1 MKILVVGLIVVVM
14 AMFMTT
20 KMCDRV
26 EDPKLLNEEDDIM
39 QELCLLYSQK
49 EDRLT
54 KPVNTAKPESID
66 IIIARANQKAAELNQ
81 LNRQK
86 KGTDEDSHQSRMGGR
101 DYPRDYSR

>member
-1 MKILVVGLIVVVM
+1 MQILVVGLIVVVM
-14 AMFMTT
+14 VILMTT
-20 KMCDRV
+20 KVCDRV
-26 EDPKLLNEEDDIM
+26 EDPKLPNEEDIM
-39 QELCLLYSQK
+39 QELALLYSQK

-54 KPVNTAKPESID
+54 KPVNTTKPESID

>member
-54 KPVNTAKPESID
+54 KPVNTAKP
-66 IIIARANQKAAELNQ
+66 Q

>member
-1 MKILVVGLIVVVM
+1 MILIIGLIM
-14 AMFMTT
+14 AMVLLSALTA

-26 EDPKLLNEEDDIM
+26 EDPKLPNEEDIM
-39 QELCLLYSQK
+39 QELALLYSQK

-54 KPVNTAKPESID
+54 KPVNTTKPESID

-101 DYPRDYSR
+101 DYPRDYPR

>member
-1 MKILVVGLIVVVM
+1 MQILVVGLIVVVM
-14 AMFMTT
+14 VILMTT
-20 KMCDRV
+20 KVCDSV
-26 EDPKLLNEEDDIM
+26 EDPKLPNEEDIM
-39 QELCLLYSQK
+39 QELALLYSQK

-54 KPVNTAKPESID
+54 KPVNTTKPESID

-101 DYPRDYSR
+101 DYPRDYPR

>member
-14 AMFMTT
+14 AMLMTT

-26 EDPKLLNEEDDIM
+26 EDPKLPNKEDIM
-39 QELCLLYSQK
+39 QELALLYSQK

-54 KPVNTAKPESID
+54 KPVNTTKPESID

>member
-1 MKILVVGLIVVVM
+1 MQILVVGLIVVVM
-14 AMFMTT
+14 VILMTT
-20 KMCDRV
+20 KVCDRV
-26 EDPKLLNEEDDIM
+26 EDPKLPNEEDIM
-39 QELCLLYSQK
+39 QELALLYSQK

-54 KPVNTAKPESID
+54 KPVNTTKLESID

>member
-1 MKILVVGLIVVVM
+1 MQILVVGLIVVVM
-14 AMFMTT
+14 VILMTT
-20 KMCDRV
+20 KVCDRV
-26 EDPKLLNEEDDIM
+26 EDPKLPNEEDIM

-54 KPVNTAKPESID
+54 KPVNTVKPESID
-66 IIIARANQKAAELNQ
+66 NIIARANQKAAELNQ